1 MEYFITVMYKVND
14 TPTICT
20 LRAGG
25 IPCGIAQGLS
35 LSLSLWLQGMDLLD
49 LGSIL
54 STFHALL
61 GNLVT
66 LASLGQHNPTEGP
79 LALPTLAGLLCPSQ
93 TPE

>member
-1 MEYFITVMYKVND
+1 MENFVTVMYKVND

-54 STFHALL
+54 STLCALL
-61 GNLVT
+61 GNLT
-66 LASLGQHNPTEGP
+66 MLASLGQPIP
-79 LALPTLAGLLCPSQ
+79 LRDPWLSQ
-93 TPE
+93 S